1 MFQKIFHYTEQ
12 NWYFNSVILH
22 SRLEQI
28 QHKKNVS
35 KDPPMVSIPN
45 GHTNFEMLKQ
55 KIWTL
60 DLSEILNFAY
70 FLIGENCGKIPCLC
84 HFKALKGHFD
94 KITRKMTQTNL
105 KIGKTFILWI
115 FSQYNLQMPQ
125 NRP

>member
-1 MFQKIFHYTEQ
+1 
-12 NWYFNSVILH
+12 
-22 SRLEQI
+22 
-28 QHKKNVS
+28 
-35 KDPPMVSIPN
+35 MVSIPN
-45 GHTNFEMLKQ
+45 GHNNFEMLKQ

-70 FLIGENCGKIPCLC
+70 FLIGENCGKIPFFG

-125 NRP
+125 NRPQKSEFSILSHLEAILAKS